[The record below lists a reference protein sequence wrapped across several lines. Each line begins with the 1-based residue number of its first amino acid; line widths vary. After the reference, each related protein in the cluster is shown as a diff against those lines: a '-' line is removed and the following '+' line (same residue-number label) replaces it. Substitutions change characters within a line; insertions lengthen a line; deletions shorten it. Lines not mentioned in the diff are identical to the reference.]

1 LGNSRDK
8 PNFESEQELHDWL
21 ISFYE
26 EQLQKFLGD
35 IGGTTKYGVKITPRL
50 VKITM
55 HRYSQLREKYSATD
69 WELF

>member
-1 LGNSRDK
+1 MGSQRDK

-26 EQLQKFLGD
+26 EQLQKFLND
-35 IGGTTKYGVKITPRL
+35 IGGKTEYGVKITPRL

-55 HRYSQLREKYSATD
+55 HRYSQLMEKNSATD
-69 WELF
+69 W